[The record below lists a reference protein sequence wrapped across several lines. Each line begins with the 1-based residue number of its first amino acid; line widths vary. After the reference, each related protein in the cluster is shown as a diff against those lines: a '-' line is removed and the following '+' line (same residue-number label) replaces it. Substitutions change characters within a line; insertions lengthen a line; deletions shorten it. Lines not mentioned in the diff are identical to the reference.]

1 MSGRVYL
8 KQNIVVEPLFNQ
20 WYAWP
25 YLISPMTAPMFTTN
39 LHMKI
44 MQSFVSSPQIHI
56 AALKNPAMMGGPF
69 INYDAS
75 KCSEVKALMERTGRE
90 HPQMMKFVEAVQAC
104 DDMLR
109 NEAKG
114 FSLEQLYAKVPDIL
128 KGYVELVYDL
138 NNNPSLRFIEPLLYK
153 SPFYDETSQTV
164 TLALVDRDTRNF
176 VFSTPRL
183 PDDKCVHVRKPFRF
197 EGYDVLFRMMYEPQ
211 PYEFIRDLLEIA
223 PEDEERFATF
233 FTESGPELPGRYDG
247 DDVRVR
253 YLGHACILIE
263 TSRTSI
269 LIDPVISYRDAS
281 DSALYTF
288 ADLPETIDY
297 VLITHNHA
305 DHCMFETLLQLR
317 HRIRNV
323 IVPKNNGGS
332 LCDPSLKLILQAV
345 GFENTREI
353 DEMESVRIPGGE
365 IIGLPFLGEHA
376 DLAIRSKTAHFVRV
390 EGKSILCAADSNNIE
405 PALYKHIHDQ
415 IGDVDVL
422 FLGMECDGA
431 PLTWLYGPLLTVPLA
446 RKLDQ
451 SRRLDGS
458 NHERG
463 MRLIELLSPRQ
474 VYVYAMGLEPWLMYL
489 TSIQYTDESRPIVE
503 SNKLVEDC
511 RSRGLVSERLFG
523 QKDLHLGGD
532 EIPALEEQL
541 EAVGV

>member
-1 MSGRVYL
+1 MSAGVYL
-8 KQNIVVEPLFNQ
+8 KQNVVVEPLFNQ

-25 YLISPMTAPMFTTN
+25 YLISPMTAPMFTAN

-44 MQSFVSSPQIHI
+44 MQSFVSSPQIHL
-56 AALKNPAMMGGPF
+56 AALKNPAMLGGPF

-75 KCSEVKALMERTGRE
+75 RCAEVKALMDKTGSERSHMLR
-90 HPQMMKFVEAVQAC
+90 FVEAVQTC

-114 FSLEQLYAKVPDIL
+114 FSLEQLYARVPEIL

-138 NNNPSLRFIEPLLYK
+138 NNNPSIRFIEPLLYK
-153 SPFYDETSQTV
+153 SPYYDETSQSV
-164 TLALVDRDTRNF
+164 TLSLVDRDVRKF

-183 PDDKCVHVRKPFRF
+183 PDGKAVHVRKPFRF
-197 EGYDVLFRMMYEPQ
+197 EGYDELFRMMYEPQ
-211 PYEFIRDLLEIA
+211 QFDYIRNLLEIE
-223 PEDEERFATF
+223 PQDEERFATL
-233 FTESGPELPGRYDG
+233 FTDSGPALPARYDD

-263 TSRTSI
+263 TSRATI
-269 LIDPVISYRDAS
+269 LIDPVISYRDAGEA
-281 DSALYTF
+281 ALYTF

-332 LCDPSLKLILQAV
+332 LADPSLKLILQAV

-376 DLAIRSKTAHFVRV
+376 DLTIRSKTAHFVRV

-458 NHERG
+458 NYERG
-463 MRLIELLSPRQ
+463 IRLIEQLKPRQ

-503 SNKLVEDC
+503 SNKLVADC
-511 RSRGLVSERLFG
+511 LSRGLVAERLFG
-523 QKDLHLGGD
+523 QKDIHLGD
-532 EIPALEEQL
+532 SAPSVLEEQL

>member
-1 MSGRVYL
+1 MSAPVYL
-8 KQNIVVEPLFNQ
+8 KQHVVVEPLFNQ

-25 YLISPMTAPMFTTN
+25 YLISPMTAPLFTAN

-75 KCSEVKALMERTGRE
+75 KCGEVKALMEKTGRE
-90 HPQMMKFVEAVQAC
+90 RAHMLKFVEAVQAC

-138 NNNPSLRFIEPLLYK
+138 NNNPSIRFIEPLLYK
-153 SPFYDETSQTV
+153 SPYYDETSQSV
-164 TLALVDRDTRNF
+164 TLSLVDRDVRQF

-183 PDDKCVHVRKPFRF
+183 PDNKCVHVHKPFRY
-197 EGYDVLFRMMYEPQ
+197 EGYDELFRMMYEPQ
-211 PYEFIRDLLEIA
+211 PYEYIRDLLEIA
-223 PEDEERFATF
+223 PEDEPRFETF
-233 FTESGPELPGRYDG
+233 FTDSGPKLPGRYEG

-253 YLGHACILIE
+253 YLGHASVLIE
-263 TSRTSI
+263 TSRASI

-281 DSALYTF
+281 DAALYTF

-317 HRIRNV
+317 HRIKNV

-332 LCDPSLKLILQAV
+332 LCDPSLKLILQHV

-415 IGDVDVL
+415 IGNVDIL
-422 FLGMECDGA
+422 LLGMECDGA

-458 NHERG
+458 NYERG
-463 MRLIELLSPRQ
+463 MRLIEQLNPAQ
-474 VYVYAMGLEPWLMYL
+474 VYVYAMGLEPWLQYL

-503 SNKLVEDC
+503 SNKLVDDC

-523 QKDLHLGGD
+523 QKDIHLGVYS
-532 EIPALEEQL
+532 EPEVIEEF